1 MSAATPQATLRGTTN
16 SRRVPRFP
24 LAVPTDIT
32 LMRSGVPYSI
42 PGRSVSLG
50 ERGLGV
56 VLAGEVRPG
65 DSVDLSFSLPDFG
78 GRLHLKAVVRYQAL
92 LQCGLEFEPLTPQQ
106 QRLIEFWTRT

>member
-1 MSAATPQATLRGTTN
+1 MSAATPQASVRGITN

-24 LAVPTDIT
+24 LAVPADIT
-32 LMRSGVPYSI
+32 LVRSGIPYSI

-78 GRLHLKAVVRYQAL
+78 GRLRFFLGL
-92 LQCGLEFEPLTPQQ
+92 L
-106 QRLIEFWTRT
+106 